1 MTSSITQETLVWPF
15 QDTQWKDK
23 FLIGS
28 FLAFATFIP
37 LVGLLAYL
45 PIYGYAL
52 VVMRDIIQG
61 KERTLPKWDAWSDFF
76 LDGLKASL
84 SAIGYLVPSFLVMFI
99 GYIALFASS
108 LVSMIPAF
116 IQDKPIP
123 QPDLA
128 TMVIGYIVFFVCLIL
143 GMALSLVGIVF
154 MPIALGQYAR
164 TGQISS
170 GYNMTEIWAILRA
183 NAAGFVVAIVFYF
196 GIAMALSTA
205 VTMLMY
211 TVILCCLIPILMGP
225 VTTYLVIMYSTF
237 FGTAYRDGWNKIKSS
252 SPVQTS

>member
-1 MTSSITQETLVWPF
+1 MASSITQETLAWPF
-15 QDTQWKDK
+15 QDTEWKNK

-28 FLAFATFIP
+28 FLAFSTFIP

-76 LDGLKASL
+76 LDGLKAGL
-84 SAIGYLVPSFLVMFI
+84 ATIGYLLPSFLVMFI
-99 GYIALFASS
+99 GYIALF
-108 LVSMIPAF
+108 VSPLISMLPAF
-116 IQDKPIP
+116 MQGKPIP
-123 QPDLA
+123 EPDLA
-128 TMVIGYIVFFVCLIL
+128 TMVIGYLVFFVCLIL
-143 GMALSLVGIVF
+143 GMALSLVGLVF
-154 MPIALGQYAR
+154 MPIALGQYVR

-170 GYNMTEIWAILRA
+170 GYNMSEIWAILRA
-183 NAAGFVVAIVFYF
+183 NAAGFVVALVFYF

-225 VTTYLVIMYSTF
+225 VTIYLVIMYATF
-237 FGTAYRDGWNKIKSS
+237 FGTAYRDGWNKINSS
-252 SPVQTS
+252 LPTKTS